1 MEYHRLGDD
10 IREENVRNRDLKVAK
25 PMGINI
31 EKYFLKL
38 TELQS
43 FVFGEDGE
51 IKKTKYEHTIHFREW
66 F

>member
-43 FVFGEDGE
+43 LLLAKMG
-51 IKKTKYEHTIHFREW
+51 
-66 F
+66 

>member
-25 PMGINI
+25 PIGII
-31 EKYFLKL
+31 TDKHFSKL

-43 FVFGEDGE
+43 LLLAKMG
-51 IKKTKYEHTIHFREW
+51 
-66 F
+66 